1 MPNKLKAPY
10 RHKFEKTKYKTT
22 NSREYD
28 QSLKNRGSL
37 TIWISEDAINQWN
50 IDSSIKKKRGGQT
63 IYSDF
68 AIETCVVL
76 GMVYKQRLRQTEG
89 FVESIIKL
97 MNVNLEVPDFT
108 TISRRSKHIK
118 IPPCVKRSNEGVV
131 VAIDST
137 GVKIY
142 GEQEWQK
149 EKYKSTKTRKS
160 WRKLHLAIDVDGN
173 VLSSALTLHDVGDS
187 SMVSELLDQIED
199 PIDTILADGAYDQP
213 STYEAM
219 SDHQEKFGN
228 GLIIKAAIP
237 PNLGFRPEMPIDSK
251 LRVDNIRILEKGRQ
265 KWQKEVSYGRRAK
278 VENTMFRYKTII
290 GNKLKSRSFL
300 NQKTESKVAIK
311 ILNTMTQLGMPCSK
325 KCA

>member
-1 MPNKLKAPY
+1 MPNKLKDPY
-10 RHKFEKTKYKTT
+10 RHKFQKTKYKTT

-50 IDSSIKKKRGGQT
+50 IDPSIKKKRGGQT

-89 FVESIIKL
+89 FVESLIKL

-108 TISRRSKHIK
+108 TLSRRSKHIK
-118 IPPCVKRSNEGVV
+118 ISPCVKRSNEAVV

-160 WRKLHLAIDVDGN
+160 WRKLHLAIDEDGN
-173 VLSSALTLHDVGDS
+173 VLGSALTLHDVGDS

-199 PIDTILADGAYDQP
+199 PIDTVLADGAYDQP

-219 SDHQEKFGN
+219 SNHQEKFGN

-237 PNLGFRPEMPIDSK
+237 PNLGFRPEMPTDSK

-265 KWQKEVSYGRRAK
+265 KWQKESAYGRRAK
-278 VENTMFRYKTII
+278 VENIMFRYKTII

-300 NQKTESKVAIK
+300 NQKTECKVAVN
-311 ILNTMTQLGMPCSK
+311 ILNTMIQLGMPCSK